1 MRTGEEL
8 AKAPSRSTLVPS
20 GMSLLVVQGP
30 QISPDAGPELLRLS
44 GATSVVQPR
53 PGVLHLEAPKT
64 REGIAEACQRLGLD
78 FAFLDRIR
86 RLSEFRLLAFDMDST
101 LITIECIDEI
111 ADFAGVKPQVA
122 AVTEAAMRGE
132 LDFPSALRR
141 RVALL
146 KGLPEDTLRRVFEER
161 LRLSPGAKTLLE
173 TAQRAGL
180 KTLLVSGGFTY
191 FVERLGRELGIDHT
205 HANQLEFDGG
215 HLTGQVLGDI
225 VDATAKATTLT
236 SVCAQLGCSTREAV
250 VFGDGANDLKM
261 MALGGFSV
269 AFRAKPVVRQQAT
282 AALNVCGLDGV
293 LNWIEP

>member
-1 MRTGEEL
+1 
-8 AKAPSRSTLVPS
+8 
-20 GMSLLVVQGP
+20 
-30 QISPDAGPELLRLS
+30 
-44 GATSVVQPR
+44 
-53 PGVLHLEAPKT
+53 
-64 REGIAEACQRLGLD
+64 IAEAG
-78 FAFLDRIR
+78 AAR
-86 RLSEFRLLAFDMDST
+86 RLDVAFVPRSRRLADVRVVAMDMDST

-132 LDFPSALRR
+132 LDFPSALRQ

-146 KGLPEDTLRRVFEER
+146 KGLPETTLRRVFEER
-161 LRLSPGAKTLLE
+161 LRLSPGAKALLE
-173 TAQRAGL
+173 TAQRMGL

-205 HANQLEFDGG
+205 LANQLEFNGG

-225 VDATAKATTLT
+225 VDATAKATKLT

-282 AALNVCGLDGV
+282 VALNVCGLDGV

>member
-1 MRTGEEL
+1 MPL
-8 AKAPSRSTLVPS
+8 

-30 QISPDAGPELLRLS
+30 QIPQDAGPELLRLS
-44 GATSVVQPR
+44 GATALTQPR
-53 PGVLHLEAPKT
+53 PGVLHLSEP
-64 REGIAEACQRLGLD
+64 RSRDGVAEACQRLGLD
-78 FAFLDRIR
+78 FAFLDRLR

-111 ADFAGVKPQVA
+111 ADFAGVKAQVA

-132 LDFPSALRR
+132 LDFPSALRQ
-141 RVALL
+141 RVSLL
-146 KGLPEDTLRRVFEER
+146 KGLPENTLRRVFEER

-205 HANQLEFDGG
+205 LANQLEFNDG

-225 VDATAKATTLT
+225 VDATAKATQLT
-236 SVCAQLGCSTREAV
+236 SVCALLGCSTREAV